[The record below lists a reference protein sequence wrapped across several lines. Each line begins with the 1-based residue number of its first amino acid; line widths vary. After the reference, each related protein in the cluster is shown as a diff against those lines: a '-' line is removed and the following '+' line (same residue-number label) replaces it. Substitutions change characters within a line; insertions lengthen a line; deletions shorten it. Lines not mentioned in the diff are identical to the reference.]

1 MPFFMAG
8 GMKIIYDLLLFYNFR
23 TMKPPEEK
31 K

>member
-1 MPFFMAG
+1 MAG